1 MYSTWRQYLVGLVCI
16 VLYDAVLVLI
26 AYGLSKL

>member
-16 VLYDAVLVLI
+16 ALYDAMLVLI
-26 AYGLSKL
+26 AYGISKL